1 MTAKSKC
8 VHCGAEVGEW
18 TQDCPKCGRP
28 VANPDAPV
36 VSDLKS
42 KFKPGAKYAK
52 KNTIPYVLG
61 IAIIIIIAVIIY
73 LVKFR

>member
-1 MTAKSKC
+1 MPSKSKC
-8 VHCGAEVGEW
+8 VHCGEAVYEW

-42 KFKPGAKYAK
+42 RFKKTDKHRK
-52 KNTIPYVLG
+52 KNMMPYIIGLV
-61 IAIIIIIAVIIY
+61 IIIIIFIIY
-73 LVKFR
+73 YMR